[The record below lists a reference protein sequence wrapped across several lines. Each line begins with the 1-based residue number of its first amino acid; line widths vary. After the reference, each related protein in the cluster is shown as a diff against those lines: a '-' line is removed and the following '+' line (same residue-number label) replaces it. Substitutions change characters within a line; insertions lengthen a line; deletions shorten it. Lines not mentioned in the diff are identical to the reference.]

1 MKKILFTLFTLIMF
15 THVFAY
21 ENKFFK
27 VELPD
32 SYKQTV
38 NETNMFKWVKDN
50 NYLAITISDN
60 TKLKYNVVEFKDEDL
75 VTQKEYLEKGI
86 NDGLKKYEITAEVS
100 NINKVTKNNT
110 TYLEYDVFYPSK
122 EITGYDTYQKGRMYT
137 TNKYITTVI
146 FNSDKEIKEDNQE
159 YQNIMNSLTI
169 LDSNIVIK
177 TITIKDYIIAIVSV
191 GIIAGIIGAIISQKK
206 KYK

>member
-100 NINKVTKNNT
+100 NINKVTKDNS

-122 EITGYDTYQKGRMYT
+122 DITGYDTYQKGRMYT

-206 KYK
+206 KK

>member
-1 MKKILFTLFTLIMF
+1 MKKLLFTLFTLIMF

-100 NINKVTKNNT
+100 NINKVTKDNS

-122 EITGYDTYQKGRMYT
+122 DITGYDTYQKGRMYT

-169 LDSNIVIK
+169 LDSKVIK
-177 TITIKDYIIAIVSV
+177 TITIKDYIIAIVLV
-191 GIIAGIIGAIISQKK
+191 GVIAGIIGAIISQKK
-206 KYK
+206 KK

>member
-100 NINKVTKNNT
+100 NINKVTKDNS

-122 EITGYDTYQKGRMYT
+122 DITGYDTYQKGRMYT

-177 TITIKDYIIAIVSV
+177 TITTKDYIIAIVSV

-206 KYK
+206 KK

>member
-122 EITGYDTYQKGRMYT
+122 EITGYDTHQKGRMYT

-177 TITIKDYIIAIVSV
+177 TITIKDYIIAIVLV
-191 GIIAGIIGAIISQKK
+191 GVIAGIIGAIISQKK
-206 KYK
+206 KK

>member
-1 MKKILFTLFTLIMF
+1 MKKLLFTLFTLIMF

-86 NDGLKKYEITAEVS
+86 NDGLKKYKITAEVS
-100 NINKVTKNNT
+100 NINKVTKDNS

-122 EITGYDTYQKGRMYT
+122 DITGYDTYQKGRMYT

-169 LDSNIVIK
+169 LDSKVIK
-177 TITIKDYIIAIVSV
+177 TITIKDYIIAIVLV
-191 GIIAGIIGAIISQKK
+191 GVIAGIIGAIISQKK
-206 KYK
+206 KK

>member
-100 NINKVTKNNT
+100 NINKVTKDNS

-122 EITGYDTYQKGRMYT
+122 DITGYDTYQKGRMYT

-169 LDSNIVIK
+169 LDSKVIK
-177 TITIKDYIIAIVSV
+177 TITIKDYIIAIVLV
-191 GIIAGIIGAIISQKK
+191 GVIAGIIGAIISQKK
-206 KYK
+206 KK

>member
-1 MKKILFTLFTLIMF
+1 MKKKLFTLFTLIMF

-32 SYKQTV
+32 SY
-38 NETNMFKWVKDN
+38 
-50 NYLAITISDN
+50 ITISDN

-122 EITGYDTYQKGRMYT
+122 DITGYDTYQKGRMYT

-206 KYK
+206 KK

>member
-100 NINKVTKNNT
+100 NINKVTKDNS

-122 EITGYDTYQKGRMYT
+122 DITGYDTYQKGRMYT

-177 TITIKDYIIAIVSV
+177 TITIKDYIIAIVLV

-206 KYK
+206 KK